1 VDAGETPVVKLE
13 ALGVRGILWQL
24 ARDGQIIDVR
34 CEMPQ
39 CYCFRGRSYFE
50 PRSTLSKWS
59 PTADHY
65 PRLKMHGGHLT
76 PDNVRLAHRL
86 CNQRDYI
93 WRKKINALLGKRMS
107 LEEIAEK
114 LNLENVPT
122 IHGTNRWT
130 AASVRK
136 AFVPRSALE
145 GNEVRSRAGA
155 LSRGSELV
163 ESQHEFL
170 DLG

>member
-1 VDAGETPVVKLE
+1 MNDEEQVPQAGTPAAAADTEKTPVERLE
-13 ALGVRGILWQL
+13 DLGVRGILWQL

-50 PRSTLSKWS
+50 PRSPGSEWS
-59 PTADHY
+59 DWEPTADHY
-65 PRLKMHGGHLT
+65 PRLKAHGGHLT

-86 CNQRDYI
+86 CNRRDYT
-93 WRKKINALLGKRMS
+93 WRMKINALLGERMS

-114 LNLENVPT
+114 LNAEKVPT
-122 IHGTNRWT
+122 IHGTNTWT

-136 AFVPRSALE
+136 AFVS
-145 GNEVRSRAGA
+145 
-155 LSRGSELV
+155 
-163 ESQHEFL
+163 
-170 DLG
+170 

>member
-1 VDAGETPVVKLE
+1 MNDEEQVPQATIPAAPADAGETAVAKLKG
-13 ALGVRGILWQL
+13 LRVRGILMQL
-24 ARDGQIIDVR
+24 AKDGQLVDVQ

-39 CYCFRGRSYFE
+39 CYYFRGRRRFE
-50 PRSTLSKWS
+50 PRSARPTDWE

-86 CNQRDYI
+86 CNRRDYQ
-93 WRKKINALLGKRMS
+93 WRKKINAMLGKRMS
-107 LEEIAEK
+107 LEEIAEQ
-114 LNLENVPT
+114 LNAEKVPA

-136 AFVPRSALE
+136 AFVS
-145 GNEVRSRAGA
+145 
-155 LSRGSELV
+155 
-163 ESQHEFL
+163 
-170 DLG
+170 